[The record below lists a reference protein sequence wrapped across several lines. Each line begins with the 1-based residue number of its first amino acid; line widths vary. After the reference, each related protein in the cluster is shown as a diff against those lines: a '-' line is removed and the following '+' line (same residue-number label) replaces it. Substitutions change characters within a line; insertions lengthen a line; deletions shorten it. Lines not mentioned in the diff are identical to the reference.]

1 MSDDAGS
8 AASDDQAEVETEPK
22 RGLIQRFL
30 DGIERIGNKVP
41 HPAII
46 FLGLCVLVIVL
57 SAVLAA
63 FDVKVTYDVVE
74 PPPVSAHEVE
84 LGGSTQPEV
93 VTEQNYLE
101 QDELEVHQK
110 TTRIESILSRDGISF
125 FFSSFVDN
133 FAGFSV
139 VAVVFIAM
147 IGIGVAEAA
156 GLMGALI
163 RKLVGV
169 AGGGSLTFIIIL
181 VGGMSSV
188 ATDAG
193 YLILIPLAAA
203 AFYSVGRNPIVGLA
217 IAYAGVSAGFA
228 VNVLLTPLDGL
239 LTEVTNEAIHLSDP
253 SKSIDLTANLW
264 FSIASTIFVA
274 IVMTIIAQ
282 RITEPSLGEYTET
295 PTATEGEGEIPQGES
310 RGLRFAGLFALA
322 GVAVI
327 TLLTVLPDAPLR
339 NPDTGAI
346 FNNSPLMSSLIFIIT
361 LLFLVAGLGFG
372 IGAKTFSTSV
382 DVIAGIEKAF
392 AGLAGLVFLLLLISQ
407 FIAYFNYSNMPT
419 VIAVKMADFLERA
432 DVGALPLLIGFILVI
447 VLLDIIIPG
456 SLPKW
461 AIFAPIFIPLF
472 MRLGVAPQ
480 TVLAAYRVGDSP
492 ANVITPL
499 MVYLPFIVIVA
510 QRYKKDAGV
519 GTIISLMIPYTLILL
534 VAWIIFFAAWFLLGI
549 PMGPGYPASL

>member
-1 MSDDAGS
+1 MSEEDPVSEGDAP
-8 AASDDQAEVETEPK
+8 DTAEK
-22 RGLIQRFL
+22 RGGIQRML
-30 DGIERIGNKVP
+30 DTIERVGNKVP

-46 FLGLCVLVIVL
+46 FLGLCGFVIVL

-63 FDVKVTYDVVE
+63 FDVSVTYDVVE
-74 PPPVSAHEVE
+74 PPPVEAYETE
-84 LGGSTQPEV
+84 LGGSVEPEV
-93 VTEQNYLE
+93 VTVDNYLE
-101 QDELEVHQK
+101 EEELEVVEK
-110 TTRIESILSRDGISF
+110 TTAIESLLSRDGIAF

-147 IGIGVAEAA
+147 IGVGVAEAA

-169 AGGGSLTFIIIL
+169 AGGGSLTFIIVL
-181 VGGMSSV
+181 VGGLSSV

-203 AFYSVGRNPIVGLA
+203 AFYSVGRNPITGLA
-217 IAYAGVSAGFA
+217 VAYAGVSAGFA
-228 VNVLLTPLDGL
+228 VNILLTPLDGL
-239 LTEVTNEAIHLSDP
+239 LTEVTNEAIALSP
-253 SKSIDLTANLW
+253 GNAPIDLTANLW
-264 FSIASTIFVA
+264 FSIASTLFVA
-274 IVMTIIAQ
+274 AVITLIAQ
-282 RITEPSLGEYTET
+282 RITEPAVGTYDGTPDLGED
-295 PTATEGEGEIPQGES
+295 GEQEIPEDES
-310 RGLRFAGLFALA
+310 RGLRFAGLFTLGAL
-322 GVAVI
+322 AVI
-327 TLLTVLPDAPLR
+327 TLLSVLPDAPLR
-339 NPDTGAI
+339 NPETGSI

-361 LLFLVAGLGFG
+361 LLFLFAGIGFG
-372 IGAKTFSTSV
+372 IGARTLTTSTE
-382 DVIAGIEKAF
+382 VIAGIEKAF

-419 VIAVKMADFLERA
+419 VVAVKMADFLESA
-432 DVGALPLLIGFILVI
+432 DVSALPLLVGFILVI

-472 MRLGVAPQ
+472 LRLDVAPQ

-510 QRYKKDAGV
+510 QRYRKDAGV
-519 GTIISLMIPYTLILL
+519 GTIISLMIPYTAVVL
-534 VAWIIFFAAWFLLGI
+534 VAWLVFFAAWFLLGI

>member
-1 MSDDAGS
+1 VSDDAGS

-282 RITEPSLGEYTET
+282 RITDPSLGEYTET